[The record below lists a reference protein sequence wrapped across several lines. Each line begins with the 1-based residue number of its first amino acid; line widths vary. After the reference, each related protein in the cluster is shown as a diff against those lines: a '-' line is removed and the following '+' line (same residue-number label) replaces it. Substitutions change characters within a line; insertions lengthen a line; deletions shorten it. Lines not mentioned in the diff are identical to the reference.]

1 MNILE
6 GKQSIQDIQRQCTVL
21 LYWPN
26 CNFKT
31 LSLDLCIL
39 FKVVLWVFLGATTA
53 WWQESEWQSTNCL
66 HLLNP
71 APSELPSKSQS
82 REILLDVIGQN
93 WFCFVFQWLLC
104 RQQKMKFFFHYLFI
118 YFFNLH
124 WSLCGWYKW
133 QPNNFCQTSSSTAVP
148 NSTRHDRLSIWT
160 HYLSSQRY
168 KNRFI
173 PPVDLSSWVESWGY
187 YFVNIVYSVFFME
200 ATCFSLS
207 TGCLVQTADTCW

>member
-6 GKQSIQDIQRQCTVL
+6 GKQSIQDIQRQFTAL

-39 FKVVLWVFLGATTA
+39 FKVVLWFFFRGNDCLMTRKWVTINQLSSFIEPSSIWIAIKVSVTGNTA
-53 WWQESEWQSTNCL
+53 RRNRPKL
-66 HLLNP
+66 
-71 APSELPSKSQS
+71 
-82 REILLDVIGQN
+82 IL
-93 WFCFVFQWLLC
+93 FCFSVAALPVAKNEKDFV
-104 RQQKMKFFFHYLFI
+104 YLFF
-118 YFFNLH
+118 FFNLH

-148 NSTRHDRLSIWT
+148 NSTRQDRLSIWT
-160 HYLSSQRY
+160 HYFSSQRY
-168 KNRFI
+168 ENRFI

-187 YFVNIVYSVFFME
+187 YFVNIVYSLFFME